1 MEDFKYFPQ
10 LLVLGLGEILS
21 ALQTTLTI
29 SEKEKYV
36 ITVIDSGDK
45 CPILQIKHPSGWVN
59 GFVMTINGDE
69 DATIT
74 STIAQNG
81 DAWQVVEKN
90 DQARLLHTASNSKQ
104 TELPLLQQQNGNW
117 SLNTSPLAMAMEDT
131 DICGL
136 NRYGIWTEEGK
147 KVASFA
153 TSPLSM
159 SLVFHPGNFK
169 LRFDYPVQA

>member
-1 MEDFKYFPQ
+1 MENFNYFPQ

-36 ITVIDSGDK
+36 VTVIDSGDMQ
-45 CPILQIKHPSGWVN
+45 PILQIKHPSGWVN

-69 DATIT
+69 DDAITIT
-74 STIAQNG
+74 IIQAG
-81 DAWQVVEKN
+81 EAWQVLEKN
-90 DQARLLHTASNSKQ
+90 GQARLLHTASNSKQ

-117 SLNTSPLAMAMEDT
+117 SLNASPLAMVMEDK
-131 DICGL
+131 DLYGL
-136 NRYGIWTEEGK
+136 NRYSVWTEEGK

-159 SLVFHPGNFK
+159 ALIYHPGDFK